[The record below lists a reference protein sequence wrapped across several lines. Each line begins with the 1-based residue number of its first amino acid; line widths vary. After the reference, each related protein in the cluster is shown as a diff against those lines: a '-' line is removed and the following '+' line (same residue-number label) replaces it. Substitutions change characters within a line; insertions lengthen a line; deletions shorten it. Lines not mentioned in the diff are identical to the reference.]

1 MPALWQANNSRRTW
15 PPCEVLTAIT
25 RLLLARRTEKQC
37 KKMK

>member
-15 PPCEVLTAIT
+15 PPCGVLTAIT